1 MYFCLNVM
9 FAKYLQDCLF
19 YTAGKSCC
27 EFICMDRVVEGK
39 KIIFKMFRAICFIV
53 CNNNTS
59 YNTINVSFSVLC
71 GFCLLSILL
80 IGVFIFY
87 LHKRNRKVATGQYR
101 KDYIIE
107 NNYTYFI
114 IGVFVKKLGVSKLN
128 GADLALVEHSS
139 AFEKKII
146 KI

>member
-1 MYFCLNVM
+1 MEISWNTVNHDHCLDYKNTTIASGTHYIPGLDPCILCLCESGKNLYCQAVRC
-9 FAKYLQDCLF
+9 AASEDCLF

-27 EFICMDRVVEGK
+27 EFICMDRVVE
-39 KIIFKMFRAICFIV
+39 
-53 CNNNTS
+53 
-59 YNTINVSFSVLC
+59 VLC

-87 LHKRNRKVATGQYR
+87 LHKRNRKVATG
-101 KDYIIE
+101 
-107 NNYTYFI
+107 
-114 IGVFVKKLGVSKLN
+114 VSKLN